1 MPDRKKVLVIGQT
14 PPPYG
19 GQAMMTQR
27 LIDAQFDGLE
37 IFHVRMNFSK
47 DVKSIGKFAFS
58 KIIHLF
64 EVVRASIKTA
74 RKHQISTLYYMPVGN
89 SMVPLIRDILILLC
103 IRPFFREVIFHF
115 RAAGAGMFVDQQGP
129 ILKKIARYVYR
140 NPDLAIHLSA
150 NNPDDGGYFGAK
162 ETRVIANGLE
172 DAAAPFLPIIRSS
185 QGPVKLLYV
194 GLLKISKG
202 VFTILE
208 AAKILKAEG
217 LDFHVTFVGKFYTEE
232 SKEKLLKYCETEG
245 LEEHVEFAGVK
256 VGNEKWAYF
265 QEADIFCFPSYF
277 ESESFGNV
285 VVEAMMF
292 GLPVVGSNWRG
303 IPTIINADETGFVI
317 PPKTPTL
324 LAKKLRMLIK
334 HPDLREVMGEQGRSR
349 FLRFYQLPRF
359 LDDME
364 AALTLSK
371 PLERKPVLVS
381 T

>member
-1 MPDRKKVLVIGQT
+1 
-14 PPPYG
+14 
-19 GQAMMTQR
+19 MMTQR
-27 LIDAQFDGLE
+27 LIDAEFEGLDTY
-37 IFHVRMNFSK
+37 HVRMNFSK

-58 KIIHLF
+58 KILHLIQ
-64 EVVRASIKTA
+64 VVKESIRTA
-74 RKHQISTLYYMPVGN
+74 KKHNISTLYYMPVGN
-89 SMVPLIRDILILLC
+89 SMVPLIRDILILLF
-103 IRPFFREVIFHF
+103 IRPLFSQVIFHF
-115 RAAGAGMFVDQQGP
+115 RAAGAGLFVEEQGP
-129 ILKKIARYVYR
+129 LLKKLARYVYR

-172 DAAAPFLPIIRSS
+172 DAAAPFLPIERNSE
-185 QGPVKLLYV
+185 GPVKLLYV

-208 AAKILKAEG
+208 AAKMLKEEG
-217 LDFHVTFVGKFYTEE
+217 LDFSVTFVGKFYTEE
-232 SKEKLLKYCETEG
+232 SREKLMNYCKTEG
-245 LEEHVEFAGVK
+245 LEEQVTFAGVK

-303 IPTIINADETGFVI
+303 IPTIINTDETGFVI

-324 LAKKLRMLIK
+324 LAKKLKMLIK
-334 HPDLREVMGEQGRSR
+334 HPDLRKVMGEQGRSR

-359 LDDME
+359 LNDME
-364 AALTLSK
+364 SALTLTKQEK
-371 PLERKPVLVS
+371 PKPTLVS
-381 T
+381 V